1 MHVPDDKQPCSRPCG
16 SSVGRHL
23 KTLDSIS
30 ARHWTLSLRAEPNGL
45 PTNDMAK
52 SEKEVPSTAGERA
65 RHEAQAGSQ
74 PRKSPFHRDKWPWSV
89 VAVLLPRPI
98 RVWKQVTDQHIELIG
113 PVARANL
120 VGVHYHHVPCVPLQ
134 PIDGGTETTGTMR
147 LLAHRVVPSSA
158 TAGYDRARDSRRDLG
173 WVYNLG
179 RATQQIQTTFSPQTI
194 PRC

>member
-1 MHVPDDKQPCSRPCG
+1 MPTFSDLGPIPPNNGPEHESPLQIQSVKCMTSELRLWRSRLASQSVMHVPDDKQPCSRPCG

-120 VGVHYHHVPCVPLQ
+120 VGVHYHHVP
-134 PIDGGTETTGTMR
+134 
-147 LLAHRVVPSSA
+147 
-158 TAGYDRARDSRRDLG
+158 
-173 WVYNLG
+173 
-179 RATQQIQTTFSPQTI
+179 
-194 PRC
+194 